1 MISVRVGGE
10 NLGEGS
16 VAGGGKASSASISGP
31 ALDAFLAMLALLPEL
46 ATAADAQ
53 FAERC
58 AQELSRVS
66 SALREAKAAADGRAV
81 EAAGKAAI
89 EQMQQVRQVNE
100 AALTDRDDALQE
112 LATMASAALRNFKG
126 CGDRGGTKLGV
137 VANRFEIISKL
148 DDPNEMR
155 RRLRED
161 IGKLRRLIEDLGKDR
176 ETSLQVF
183 ESQVSDFRHRM
194 EAARSASD
202 TDPLTG
208 VGSRRAGEKALQALA
223 GEAAGT
229 SAQTEPTFLVLF
241 DIEDFGEI
249 NRNYGK
255 VLGDQILKALASKL
269 NPRFSKPNTLFRW
282 GADEFLALFQGP
294 GQEVQDRG
302 ESARRTFGGAT
313 YFVMKDGAKKELSA
327 SLAMGIVEHNP
338 KEPPE
343 ANYARARAALEQSR
357 LPLPLPGKLHEA
369 AGIGR

>member
-1 MISVRVGGE
+1 VISVRVGGE
-10 NLGEGS
+10 NVGEGS
-16 VAGGGKASSASISGP
+16 LAGGGKAQAASFSGP
-31 ALDAFLAMLALLPEL
+31 LQEAFLSMLALLPEL

-66 SALREAKAAADGRAV
+66 SALREAKPASDVKAI
-81 EAAGKAAI
+81 EAAGKAAL

-148 DDPNEMR
+148 EDPNEMR

-161 IGKLRRLIEDLGKDR
+161 INKLRRLIEDLGKDR
-176 ETSLQVF
+176 EKSLQVF

-208 VGSRRAGEKALQALA
+208 VGSRRAGEKALQALV
-223 GEAAGT
+223 GD

-241 DIEDFGEI
+241 DVEDFGEI

-255 VLGDQILKALASKL
+255 VLGDQILKALATKL

-294 GQEVQDRG
+294 RQEAQERG
-302 ESARRTFGGAT
+302 ESARRTFAGAT
-313 YFVMKDGAKKELSA
+313 YFVMKDGIKKELSA
-327 SLAMGIVEHNP
+327 ALAMGIAEYNP
-338 KEPPE
+338 KEPTE

-357 LPLPLPGKLHEA
+357 MVLLSTGQLQEA